1 MQKLLELSQSGV
13 NGYKDSV
20 DSWMQINPEI
30 VNCVE
35 KKKILLNMFASTHVS
50 MTYGAAGTGKTYLLN
65 HVAQFFDDKDKLFL
79 ANTNPAVDNLRRKVE
94 AQNCEFMTIDKF
106 IRNSRVQAKYDILF
120 MDECSMVSNS
130 DMRSVLKKAEYKLLV
145 LVGDTYQ
152 IESITFGNWF
162 LLERYFL
169 PKKTWNEL
177 LNPYRAQNQELLE
190 LWTKVRKVKDDI
202 TEHIVFN
209 RYSSVLDETIFQRE
223 AEDEIIPCL
232 NYNGLYGINNV
243 NRFLQNSNPNPS
255 VKWGLWNYKI
265 GDPVL
270 FNENERFSP
279 VLYNN
284 LKGTI
289 VDIEVDEAEDRI
301 WFSIEF
307 EKALNELDIED
318 ITLELIP
325 GRTPGKAIIKFYVDN
340 SHDFDGDDDTEI
352 STVVP
357 FQIAYAVSIHKAQ
370 GLEYNSVKVV
380 ITEDIDQMITHNIF
394 YTAITRAKNKLKI
407 YWSPESQQRVVS
419 RFAMENTL
427 NDGSIFPAHLKKT
440 KFRE

>member
-162 LLERYFL
+162 CWKDTFSR
-169 PKKTWNEL
+169 
-177 LNPYRAQNQELLE
+177 
-190 LWTKVRKVKDDI
+190 RK
-202 TEHIVFN
+202 HGM
-209 RYSSVLDETIFQRE
+209 S
-223 AEDEIIPCL
+223 C
-232 NYNGLYGINNV
+232 
-243 NRFLQNSNPNPS
+243 
-255 VKWGLWNYKI
+255 
-265 GDPVL
+265 
-270 FNENERFSP
+270 
-279 VLYNN
+279 
-284 LKGTI
+284 
-289 VDIEVDEAEDRI
+289 
-301 WFSIEF
+301 
-307 EKALNELDIED
+307 
-318 ITLELIP
+318 
-325 GRTPGKAIIKFYVDN
+325 
-340 SHDFDGDDDTEI
+340 
-352 STVVP
+352 
-357 FQIAYAVSIHKAQ
+357 
-370 GLEYNSVKVV
+370 
-380 ITEDIDQMITHNIF
+380 
-394 YTAITRAKNKLKI
+394 
-407 YWSPESQQRVVS
+407 
-419 RFAMENTL
+419 
-427 NDGSIFPAHLKKT
+427 
-440 KFRE
+440 